1 MYYGHFDR
9 AMNRIEKVQVS
20 KHTIMLFKRYYTNSL
35 LIKAESLNGQELEKY
50 LEEIKSRKVY
60 KNIKTENLKQL
71 IKKVLLKINIKLYLK
86 MR

>member
-50 LEEIKSRKVY
+50 LEEIKLRKIY
-60 KNIKTENLKQL
+60 KNINVDNLKQL
-71 IKKVLLKINIKLYLK
+71 VKKILLKRDVKLYLK